1 MAKKHYLCGQRP
13 PDAIKNHI
21 ELYSSL
27 FGMLETLRVAKYI
40 ADEYQTLYGQ
50 QIDEMKLHKLMY
62 FTQRESIIQTGA
74 HMFDAE
80 FRAWKYGP
88 VLLEVREA
96 CKTMSLS
103 SSLQDDEKEPFK
115 AVFKKIMTHYASK
128 KTMSLVCLSHAE
140 LSWKRA
146 RKGYDKYESSDVPM
160 MLSDIYEDAAIAK
173 RHRQEAKFLRRLQ
186 GHIDAHKAV
195 LQHLYTM

>member
-1 MAKKHYLCGQRP
+1 
-13 PDAIKNHI
+13 
-21 ELYSSL
+21 
-27 FGMLETLRVAKYI
+27 MLETLRVATYI
-40 ADEYQTLYGQ
+40 AVEYKRLFGQ

-96 CKTMSLS
+96 FKTISLQ
-103 SSLQDDEKEPFK
+103 SSLTDEMKEQFQD
-115 AVFKKIMTHYASK
+115 VFDKIMSHYATK

-146 RKGYDKYESSDVPM
+146 RKGYGKYESSDVPM
-160 MLSDIYEDAAIAK
+160 LLSDIYEDAEIAK
-173 RHRQEAKFLRRLQ
+173 RLREEARLLRRVQ
-186 GHIDAHKAV
+186 AHIDAHKSDI
-195 LQHLYTM
+195 QHLYIM

>member
-1 MAKKHYLCGQRP
+1 
-13 PDAIKNHI
+13 
-21 ELYSSL
+21 
-27 FGMLETLRVAKYI
+27 MLETLHVATYI
-40 ADEYQTLYGQ
+40 VDEYKRLFGQ

-74 HMFDAE
+74 HMFDAQ

-96 CKTMSLS
+96 CKTMSFT
-103 SSLQDDEKEPFK
+103 SSLTDEIKEQFK
-115 AVFKKIMTHYASK
+115 VVFDKIMTHYAPK

-146 RKGYDKYESSDVPM
+146 RKGYGKYESSDVPM
-160 MLSDIYEDAAIAK
+160 LLSDIYEDAAIAK
-173 RHRQEAKFLRRLQ
+173 RQREEAKLLRRVQ
-186 GHIDAHKAV
+186 AHINAHKSD
-195 LQHLYTM
+195 LQHLYIL